1 MKILAI
7 GGAGYIGSHV
17 VRTLLDKGHD
27 VQVFDNLSTGSKDNL
42 SPDTP
47 LIIGDILNV
56 EQIRNALKIGF
67 DCVFHFAALKAANE
81 SMIIPEKYSV
91 HNIGGTINL
100 LNAIAEAGIRYFV
113 FSSTAAVYGEP
124 KFLPMNETHPL
135 EPENYYGFTK
145 LEIERIL
152 HWYDKLKGIR
162 FASLRYFNAAGYDIY
177 GRIKGLERNPQNLL
191 PIVMEVAIGM
201 REKLSIYGNDYDT
214 IDGTCIRDYVHV
226 NDLADGHARALDYI
240 FKNNASLIVNLGSEQ
255 GISVKAMVDKAREIS
270 GEAIPAIIA
279 PRRFGD
285 PAKVVASSE
294 KAFTTLGW
302 KARYS
307 DVSTL
312 ISTTWNIYK
321 SLKK

>member
-17 VRTLLDKGHD
+17 VRTLLDKGHN
-27 VQVFDNLSTGSKDNL
+27 VKVFDNLSTGSKENL
-42 SPDTP
+42 SNDTP

-56 EQIRNALKIGF
+56 EQIRNALQEDF

-81 SMIIPEKYSV
+81 SMLIPEKYSV
-91 HNIGGTINL
+91 HNLTGTINI
-100 LNAIAEAGIRYFV
+100 LNAVAEAGIRFFV
-113 FSSTAAVYGEP
+113 FSSSAAVYGEP
-124 KFLPMNETHPL
+124 KFLPMDENHPL

-152 HWYDKLKGIR
+152 HWYDRLKGIR

-191 PIVMEVAIGM
+191 PIIMEVAIGM
-201 REKLSIYGNDYDT
+201 REKISIYGNDYDT
-214 IDGTCIRDYVHV
+214 ADGTCIRDYVHV
-226 NDLADGHARALDYI
+226 NDLADGHAKALDYI
-240 FKNNASLIVNLGSEQ
+240 TKNNSSLIVNLGSEN

-270 GEAIPAIIA
+270 GEAIPSVIA
-279 PRRFGD
+279 SRRLGD

-294 KAFTTLGW
+294 KAFSTLGW

-312 ISTTWNIYK
+312 ISTTWNVYK
-321 SLKK
+321 LLK